1 MASRKGGAAGLRAPA
16 AFAGALALALLCV
29 CGSAARAESVSVDI
43 GFVVASNSGKS
54 IDPALAA
61 IKQKLQS
68 MFNYSSYRMLD
79 RKKKTLAVG
88 EEGVFDLPANRS
100 VRVTPAAPSGNK
112 VRLSVQVVEGT
123 KNLLTTTL
131 GMNRGGMVLVGGP
144 PYEDGV
150 MILFITAE

>member
-1 MASRKGGAAGLRAPA
+1 MGRRRPLPGSVRP
-16 AFAGALALALLCV
+16 LAVLPGILVLFLACV
-29 CGSAARAESVSVDI
+29 CGSARAESVAVDI
-43 GFVVASNSGKS
+43 GFVVASNAGRS

-61 IKQKLQS
+61 IKPKLQS

-88 EEGVFDLPANRS
+88 EEGVFELPGNRT

-112 VRLSVQVVEGT
+112 VRLSLQVHEGA

-131 GMNRGGMVLVGGP
+131 GMNRGGMVLLGGF
-144 PYEDGV
+144 PYQDGV
-150 MILFITAE
+150 MILFVSAE

>member
-1 MASRKGGAAGLRAPA
+1 MASRRRRAGLVPAPA
-16 AFAGALALALLCV
+16 VLAGALALALLFAW
-29 CGSAARAESVSVDI
+29 GSARAESVSVDI
-43 GFVVASNSGKS
+43 GFVVASNAGKS
-54 IDPALAA
+54 IDPALSA

-100 VRVTPAAPSGNK
+100 VRVTPSAPSGNK
-112 VRLSVQVVEGT
+112 VRLAVQVVEGS

-131 GMNRGGMVLVGGP
+131 GMTRGAMVLVGGP
-144 PYEDGV
+144 PYQDGV